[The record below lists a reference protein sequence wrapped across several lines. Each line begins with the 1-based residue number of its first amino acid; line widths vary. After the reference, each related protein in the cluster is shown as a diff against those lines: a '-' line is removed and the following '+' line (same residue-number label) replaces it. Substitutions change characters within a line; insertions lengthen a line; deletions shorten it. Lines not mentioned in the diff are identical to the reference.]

1 MAIFEQKFA
10 QLLRFAYSKH
20 IVHTFG
26 PQLIEVNVLAY
37 PLPKYLLAV
46 AS

>member
-10 QLLRFAYSKH
+10 QLFRFAYSKH

-26 PQLIEVNVLAY
+26 PKLLEVNVLAH
-37 PLPKYLLAV
+37 PLHTYLLV
-46 AS
+46 VTR

>member
-26 PQLIEVNVLAY
+26 PQLIEVSVLAH
-37 PLPKYLLAV
+37 PLPNYLLVV